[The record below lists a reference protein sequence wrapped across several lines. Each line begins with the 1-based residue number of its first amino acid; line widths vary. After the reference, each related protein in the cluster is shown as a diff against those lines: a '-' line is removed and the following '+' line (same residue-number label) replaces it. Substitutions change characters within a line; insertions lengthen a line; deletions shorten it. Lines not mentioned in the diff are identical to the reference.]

1 MIYRMKRRQQTY
13 NLRQVL
19 IEIPFRKLKGMEHQD
34 ILNKRRQLI
43 STYAKMTNRRR
54 HFINPIMLHSRRQSG
69 ILLMTNMHLTTRLL
83 LSLSVLLLA
92 ACQPQPQKTVLQGLA
107 QGSYYAITYYD
118 SLNRNFQREIDS
130 IFTLVDQSVS
140 LWNDSSIISK
150 VNRGETVEL
159 NQVFIDNFNIAQ
171 QASALSD
178 GYFDATISPL
188 VAAWGFS
195 YKNGDSITL
204 QLVDSLKQLVN
215 YKAVRI
221 EDGILIKDN
230 PNITLDFNAV
240 AQGYTSDLI
249 ARFLNSKGIHN
260 FLVDTGGEIMAQGG
274 KPDGSEWVVGIEE
287 PAANWDSER
296 NVQERLYLR
305 DKGLVTSGSTRKYVE
320 RNGKRYSHCIDP
332 KTGYPVEHNVLSV
345 TVIAENSVWADALAS
360 ICMVMGMEKSL
371 PLIESL
377 DGVEA
382 YYIFSNAKGELE
394 TFATRGFEDVI
405 VK

>member
-1 MIYRMKRRQQTY
+1 MKKLIYT
-13 NLRQVL
+13 
-19 IEIPFRKLKGMEHQD
+19 
-34 ILNKRRQLI
+34 
-43 STYAKMTNRRR
+43 
-54 HFINPIMLHSRRQSG
+54 FIAS
-69 ILLMTNMHLTTRLL
+69 LL
-83 LSLSVLLLA
+83 LVS
-92 ACQPQPQKTVLQGLA
+92 CQTHKPQKIMLQGLA

-118 SLNRNFQREIDS
+118 SLNRNFQTEIDS
-130 IFTLVDQSVS
+130 IFNIVDQSVS

-150 VNRGETVEL
+150 VNRNEPVKL
-159 NQVFIDNFNIAQ
+159 NQIFIDNFNIAQ

-195 YKNGDSITL
+195 YKNGDSITP

-215 YKAVRI
+215 YKAVHI
-221 EDGILIKDN
+221 ENGNLVKEN
-230 PNITLDFNAV
+230 PNITLDFNAI
-240 AQGYTSDLI
+240 AQGYTSDMI
-249 ARFLNSKGIHN
+249 AEFLSSKGVGS
-260 FLVDTGGEIMAQGG
+260 FLVDTGGEIMARGC
-274 KPDGSEWVVGIEE
+274 KPDGSSWIVGIEK

-296 NVQERLYLR
+296 TVQERIYLR

-360 ICMVMGMEKSL
+360 ICMVMGLEKSL
-371 PLIESL
+371 PIIESL

-382 YYIFSNAKGELE
+382 YYISSNNQGELE
-394 TFATRGFEDVI
+394 IFATEGFRNLIME
-405 VK
+405 